1 VNTTE
6 AMSDKKALQAE
17 FLQRVAPVIGFNPQD
32 PEQVAEVFMA
42 IHLIIRNNDRLRRYA
57 ENADL
62 IDSLIEEYGIDELVL

>member
-1 VNTTE
+1 MNTTE
-6 AMSDKKALQAE
+6 AMSDRKALQAE
-17 FLQRVAPVIGFNPQD
+17 FLQRVAPVIGFDPTD

>member
-1 VNTTE
+1 MNTTE

-17 FLQRVAPVIGFNPQD
+17 FLHRVAPVIGFNPAD
-32 PEQVAEVFMA
+32 PQQVAEVFMA
-42 IHLIIRNNDRLRRYA
+42 IDLIIRNHDRLRRYV

>member
-1 VNTTE
+1 MNTTE
-6 AMSDKKALQAE
+6 AMSDRKALQAE
-17 FLQRVAPVIGFNPQD
+17 FLQRVAPVIGFNPKD